1 MLKMAAWLIPLFI
14 LCSLGLTGAGQESVE
29 FITLCQ
35 TTEDILEASSS
46 TNAGGSPPLAV
57 HVSHGDLNG
66 VSSSIL
72 LAETWLRS
80 NVLAYYPAS
89 NITTILVT
97 NHEHQHNQ
105 NLGLV
110 LHSLKNLHHSLKR
123 WGLEKHIKVSFALF
137 PLNSFYNNDDF
148 KMVKLK
154 PIVEFLQSV
163 NSTYSL
169 IHSHYKDLTLVSSHL
184 DSIKKLRFLSFN
196 TINFVTTTIPN
207 GRRRLSASKI
217 GSIPPLPEIAEPP
230 LDFPVPY
237 SAPPKNVEQGKPLP
251 PLAQIVSSP
260 PPLQQPPAPFLVP
273 APASPPE
280 GFDLPPCNPIDN
292 NGSPSPMII
301 PVQKLWCV
309 AKPHVPEDTLQQGL
323 DYACGEGGADCT
335 DILPQGNCYSPDT
348 LVAHASFAFNSY
360 WQKHKRHG
368 GTCSFGGTAMLI
380 NSDPSYLQCRF
391 ILS

>member
-1 MLKMAAWLIPLFI
+1 MLNMAWLIPLFI
-14 LCSLGLTGAGQESVE
+14 LSSLGLTGAGQESVE
-29 FITLCQ
+29 FLTLCHTPQ
-35 TTEDILEASSS
+35 DILEASSS
-46 TNAGGSPPLAV
+46 SSSPLAV
-57 HVSHGDLNG
+57 QVTHSDLNG
-66 VSSSIL
+66 VSTSIL
-72 LAETWLRS
+72 FAEHWLRS
-80 NVLAYYPAS
+80 NVLPYYPAS

-97 NHEHQHNQ
+97 SHH

-123 WGLEKHIKVSFALF
+123 WGLENHIKVSFA
-137 PLNSFYNNDDF
+137 SDDDSDF
-148 KMVKLK
+148 KMAKLK
-154 PIVEFLQSV
+154 PILEFLQSV
-163 NSTYSL
+163 NSTFSL
-169 IHSHYKDLTLVSSHL
+169 IHLHYKDFTLLSSHL
-184 DSIKKLRFLSFN
+184 NSIKKLGFSSLN
-196 TINFVTTTIPN
+196 TINFVTPRIPR
-207 GRRRLSASKI
+207 GRRSRKLSASATKI

-237 SAPPKNVEQGKPLP
+237 PAPPKPMP

-260 PPLQQPPAPFLVP
+260 PPAPFLVP
-273 APASPPE
+273 APASSPPE

-309 AKPHVPEDTLQQGL
+309 AKPHVPEDTLQEGL

-348 LVAHASFAFNSY
+348 VVAHASYAFNSY

-391 ILS
+391 TLS